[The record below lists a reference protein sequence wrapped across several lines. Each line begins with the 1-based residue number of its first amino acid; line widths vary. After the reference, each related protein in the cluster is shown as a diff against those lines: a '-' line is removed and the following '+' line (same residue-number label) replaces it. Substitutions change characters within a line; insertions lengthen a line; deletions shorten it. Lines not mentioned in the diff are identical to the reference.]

1 MYICMY
7 NWVTMLYSRKK
18 IKGKKINK
26 INSEALN
33 INNFLESKE
42 DNLGFEGVPLVAQW
56 LRPRQGCLKIQV

>member
-42 DNLGFEGVPLVAQW
+42 DNFGF
-56 LRPRQGCLKIQV
+56 